1 MIQVEENLE
10 VIQLNHGQNQKQV
23 HLVVEM
29 NLLLYLIYQ
38 TKSNMD

>member
-10 VIQLNHGQNQKQV
+10 VIQLNHGQNQNQV
-23 HLVVEM
+23 HLIVEM

>member
-10 VIQLNHGQNQKQV
+10 VIQLNHGQNQKEV
-23 HLVVEM
+23 ILIVEM

-38 TKSNMD
+38 IKSNMD

>member
-10 VIQLNHGQNQKQV
+10 VIQLNHGQNQKKV
-23 HLVVEM
+23 HLIVEM

-38 TKSNMD
+38 IKSNMD